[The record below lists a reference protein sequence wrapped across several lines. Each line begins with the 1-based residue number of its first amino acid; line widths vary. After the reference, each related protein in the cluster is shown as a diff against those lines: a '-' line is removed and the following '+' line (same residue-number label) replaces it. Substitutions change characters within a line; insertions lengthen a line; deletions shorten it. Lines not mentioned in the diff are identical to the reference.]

1 MTTSRE
7 DMLGRIRGALGR
19 GELDRRTVSELEEAL
34 ADPKS
39 RLVPARGQLPLAE
52 RLDLFT
58 QFATAADTTVA
69 RVPDEASAVQ
79 AVGAYLRE
87 QNLPAQLAMAPDPTL
102 DALPWDDA
110 EMLEIERRKAE
121 PTDEVSVT
129 GVFCAVAETGTL
141 MLRSGPDSPTTL
153 NLLPETHVVVLWA
166 DQVVGPYEDAWA
178 RLRAARR
185 GGSGAD
191 GHSMPRTVNFV
202 TGPSRSGDIEQVLQ
216 LGAHGPRRLHVV
228 LIDRERTQE
237 GS

>member
-7 DMLGRIRGALGR
+7 DILGRIRGALGR
-19 GELDRRTVSELEEAL
+19 GELDRRAVRELEEAL

-39 RLVPARGQLPLAE
+39 RLVPARGQVPLAE

-69 RVPDEASAVQ
+69 RVPNEASAVQ
-79 AVGAYLRE
+79 AVAAYLRE
-87 QNLPAQLAMAPDPTL
+87 QNLPARLAMAPDPAL
-102 DALPWDDA
+102 DALPWDAA

-121 PTDEVSVT
+121 PRDEVSVT
-129 GVFCAVAETGTL
+129 GAFCAVAETGTL
-141 MLRSGPDSPTTL
+141 MLQSGPDSPTTL
-153 NLLPETHVVVLWA
+153 NFLPETHVVVLWA

-178 RLRAARR
+178 RLREARR
-185 GGSGAD
+185 AGGVD
-191 GHSMPRTVNFV
+191 QSMPRTVNFV

-228 LIDRERTQE
+228 LIDRDQTEDD
-237 GS
+237 S